1 MSDSFDVSAA
11 IFKIM
16 ARTAAMASRWESG
29 GQITMGAAG
38 RDRRVRASPKVA
50 PKVESK
56 KVAKAK
62 AKSRGKKRQPGARQ
76 ESSEN
81 ELPSSSRQDSVMES
95 HFKNKIEK
103 ERKQPNIPDASESAQ
118 ASASQTKRQYADPRA
133 ESPGRKR
140 GRSAVF
146 ARSAVVNRYSLD
158 GILTSPKCG
167 KQAWKLEDRNKTSCL
182 VRCRKCRF
190 AETVV
195 AHDKDLF
202 CKRIPLRSA
211 VGSLWLLCTMS
222 MSPDSAGLILGLD
235 SRTVHEQ
242 WDTFRGWL
250 CPLVER
256 MNNELKVGGP
266 GVDVELDEVSF
277 RSAGLEHSVLWIRFL
292 GMVRRGSSKIFLAK
306 LPYRLTAAGQGGGG
320 PLSMEELRSAS
331 LV

>member
-1 MSDSFDVSAA
+1 
-11 IFKIM
+11 
-16 ARTAAMASRWESG
+16 
-29 GQITMGAAG
+29 MGAVG
-38 RDRRVRASPKVA
+38 RDRRVRASPKAA

-103 ERKQPNIPDASESAQ
+103 ERKQPNVPDASESAQ
-118 ASASQTKRQYADPRA
+118 ASASQTKRQYTDPRA

-158 GILTSPKCG
+158 GILTSAPSELAEILFDLGICKDIRAEVCPKCG
-167 KQAWKLEDRNKTSCL
+167 KQDWKLEDRNKTSCL

-195 AHDKDLF
+195 AHDKDCFASAFLF
-202 CKRIPLRSA
+202 
-211 VGSLWLLCTMS
+211 
-222 MSPDSAGLILGLD
+222 GL
-235 SRTVHEQ
+235 Q
-242 WDTFRGWL
+242 WAHCGCFA
-250 CPLVER
+250 P
-256 MNNELKVGGP
+256 
-266 GVDVELDEVSF
+266 
-277 RSAGLEHSVLWIRFL
+277 
-292 GMVRRGSSKIFLAK
+292 
-306 LPYRLTAAGQGGGG
+306 
-320 PLSMEELRSAS
+320 
-331 LV
+331 

>member
-1 MSDSFDVSAA
+1 
-11 IFKIM
+11 
-16 ARTAAMASRWESG
+16 
-29 GQITMGAAG
+29 
-38 RDRRVRASPKVA
+38 
-50 PKVESK
+50 
-56 KVAKAK
+56 
-62 AKSRGKKRQPGARQ
+62 
-76 ESSEN
+76 
-81 ELPSSSRQDSVMES
+81 MES

-118 ASASQTKRQYADPRA
+118 ASASQTKRQYTDPRA

-146 ARSAVVNRYSLD
+146 ARSAVVNRSSLD
-158 GILTSPKCG
+158 GILTSAPSELAEILFDLGICKDIRAEVCPKCG
-167 KQAWKLEDRNKTSCL
+167 KQDWKLEDRNKTSCL

-195 AHDKDLF
+195 ARDKDLF

-235 SRTVHEQ
+235 SRAVREQ
-242 WDTFRGWL
+242 WDAFRGWL

-266 GVDVELDEVSF
+266 GMDVELDEVSF